1 MSSIQLNM
9 WQQLPKGLKTAVWV
23 VLGILFF
30 IVMAIV
36 FGWLIQLLWNATI
49 ADMFGLPAISYWQ
62 ALGIF
67 VLAKI
72 LFGFGISGGG
82 SAGSKKKKKDKEDA
96 ISAATVSERV
106 AESENI
112 SDLADDE
119 AFRRYWQDEGRE
131 AYESFRRGGH
141 SDEPAGSP

>member
-9 WQQLPKGLKTAVWV
+9 WQQLPKGLKTAIWI

-49 ADMFGLPAISYWQ
+49 ADMFGLPTISYWQ
-62 ALGIF
+62 ALGLF

-72 LFGFGISGGG
+72 LFGFGVGGG
-82 SAGSKKKKKDKEDA
+82 NSSGAKKKKKEKEDA
-96 ISAATVSERV
+96 TSAATVSKSGT
-106 AESENI
+106 ASENI

-119 AFRRYWQDEGRE
+119 AFRKYWQEEGQE
-131 AYESFRRGGH
+131 AYESFRRGGQ
-141 SDEPAGSP
+141 